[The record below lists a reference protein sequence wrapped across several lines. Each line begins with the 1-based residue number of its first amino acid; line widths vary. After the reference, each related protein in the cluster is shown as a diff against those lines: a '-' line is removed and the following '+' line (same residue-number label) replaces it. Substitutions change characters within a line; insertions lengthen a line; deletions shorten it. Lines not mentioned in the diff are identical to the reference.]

1 MDQQVLRAQKWVNEK
16 YGSVA
21 GYQRC
26 PEDGRTGWST
36 MYSLTMGLQHEL
48 GISPVVA
55 SFGPGTYSRV
65 EALGDIGFGWEENR
79 DLLACIQFGMWC
91 KGYWAVEP
99 ESEGWFTGVTREA
112 VKELR
117 SNMGL
122 PEGDGVLNVKIIKAI
137 LNMDAYVVVAGGS
150 EEVQGIQR
158 WLNGRYW
165 DRSAYSIGP
174 ADGIY
179 SRDVQKSLM
188 VALQYELG
196 IAAPNGNYGPA
207 TQAGLRSH
215 PVAQGDSGTLVQIFS
230 AACVFNSPTYDDEL
244 NAIPT
249 AWRSSFDDKLAE
261 WVRAFQ
267 KFNKLEVNGDGDF
280 QTWSQLLVS
289 MGDPDRPATGSD
301 TRYEITPSRA
311 KWLKDN
317 KYEIVGRYIYDPPG
331 STLDKEIKPGEL
343 DTIFSHGLRVFPI
356 YQDNAR
362 ELDDFTYAN
371 GYQHGLNAHEL
382 ASGYGFNPGTTIYF
396 AVDYDAT
403 QEAIDGSPKG
413 IIVYFHGVQ
422 AALASKGKKYNHGVY
437 GSRNVCIN
445 VTNKTFARYS
455 FVSGMSWGFSG
466 NLGFPIPRNWSFN
479 QIKEFKVQNG
489 SDTFDLDRDVI
500 SGLDRGVGSVNDQAG
515 PADDFIA
522 YVQKLYD
529 LAGSYGATG
538 QKRSQLVME
547 YIRHYEYGDKDTLN
561 KIGWWYLIGGFDQG
575 FVDYCNAQGM
585 SIRKSFK
592 DPFTGYDLGAE
603 HMMATANAHLLTD
616 QPSDRQG
623 ANGGDVGGW
632 AGDLMTFWSDWRNS
646 ETEYAD
652 PLAFCHARLAVPGV
666 SSSFGFNDLIEDADG
681 YLIARA
687 VRGNKTIVE
696 AVEALYQQ
704 GGGGLTR
711 FNDYFTQRWGNATDC
726 KQSAHNALT
735 ASDTVL
741 GPARKQ
747 LISLKGAVLPAVYQ
761 NAPGG
766 FDKLQNFEQGFVDA
780 LLARMGMEK
789 KKAAQYRANHEA
801 FLKAA
806 RGRAAA
812 RSAKG

>member
-1 MDQQVLRAQKWVNEK
+1 MDQQVLRAQKWVNQK
-16 YGSVA
+16 YGNVA

-26 PEDGRTGWST
+26 PEDGRSGWAT

-55 SFGPGTYSRV
+55 SFGPGTYSRLD
-65 EALGDIGFGWEENR
+65 ALGEIGFGWEKDR

-99 ESEGWFTGVTREA
+99 ESEGWFTGVTRDA
-112 VKELR
+112 VKKLR

-122 PEGDGVLNVKIIKAI
+122 SEGDGTLNAKIVKAI

-150 EEVQGIQR
+150 EEIRGIQQ
-158 WLNGRYW
+158 WLNGNYW
-165 DRSAYSIGP
+165 NKSAYNIGP
-174 ADGIY
+174 TDGIY

-188 VALQYELG
+188 IALQYELG
-196 IAAPNGNYGPA
+196 IAEPNGNYGPG
-207 TQAGLRSH
+207 TQAALRSRTLD
-215 PVAQGDSGTLVQIFS
+215 QGATGTLMRIFS
-230 AACVFNSPTYDDEL
+230 AACVFNSPTYDDQL
-244 NAIPT
+244 NEVRT
-249 AWRSSFDDKLAE
+249 SWRSEFDAKLAE
-261 WVRAFQ
+261 WLRAFQ
-267 KFNKLEVNGDGDF
+267 KFNKLPATGKGDF

-317 KYEIVGRYIYDPPG
+317 GYEIVGRYIYDPPG

-343 DTIFSHGLRVFPI
+343 ETIFSAGLRVFPI

-362 ELDDFTYAN
+362 QLRDFTYQQ

-382 ASGYGFNPGTTIYF
+382 ASGYGFNRGTTIYF

-403 QEAIDGSPKG
+403 QEAIDSQPEGVV
-413 IIVYFHGVQ
+413 VYFHGVQ
-422 AALASKGKKYNHGVY
+422 AALAGKGKKYNHGVY

-489 SDTFDLDRDVI
+489 SDSFDLDRDVV
-500 SGLDRGVGSVNDQAG
+500 SGLDRGVSSVNDKAE
-515 PADDFIA
+515 PADGFIA

-529 LAGSYGATG
+529 LAGTYGASG
-538 QKRSQLVME
+538 QRRSQLVME
-547 YIRHYEYGDKDTLN
+547 YIRHHEYGDKDTLN
-561 KIGWWYLIGGFDQG
+561 KIGWWYLIGGYDEG
-575 FVDYCNAQGM
+575 FVNHCNSKGM
-585 SIRKSFK
+585 SVRKSFK

-616 QPSDRQG
+616 QPSGLKG

-646 ETEYAD
+646 EEQYAD

-666 SSSFGFNDLIEDADG
+666 SSSFGFEDLIEDADG

-687 VRGNKTIVE
+687 VRGGKNIVD
-696 AVEALYQQ
+696 AVKDHYQKD
-704 GGGGLTR
+704 GGLRR
-711 FNDYFTQRWGNATDC
+711 FNNFFSQRWGNATDC
-726 KQSAHNALT
+726 RDSAHNALT

-766 FDKLQNFEQGFVDA
+766 FDKLQRFEQGYVDA

-789 KKAAQYRANHEA
+789 SKAAQYRANHET

-806 RGRAAA
+806 RSRAA
-812 RSAKG
+812 RSAKD